1 MRNSQTKYQCVVN
14 IVSDVNYM
22 HVVAGEWLL
31 ICFHAAT
38 LIQLFD
44 ARGPQNQFEF
54 YVEDS
59 IDFDR
64 FGL

>member
-1 MRNSQTKYQCVVN
+1 MAFDMFSRC
-14 IVSDVNYM
+14 I
-22 HVVAGEWLL
+22 AL
-31 ICFHAAT
+31 IR
-38 LIQLFD
+38 LFD